1 MPSTAPGSTSPL
13 PFASHALP
21 LLLLAPPPPTP
32 FWILPGRFAA
42 LPFCGRRF
50 PSLPSPGWRGLPWH
64 PRPHHERL
72 RRDLQ
77 GDEEGELQPET
88 EDILSRGEFCKR
100 TKSARS
106 SEVNCQ
112 THFLKCT
119 ISSTNIPFM
128 PGCKL
133 KCQETWW
140 VGM

>member
-32 FWILPGRFAA
+32 FRILPGRLVA
-42 LPFCGRRF
+42 LPFRGRRF

-88 EDILSRGEFCKR
+88 EDILSRGEFCKG
-100 TKSARS
+100 TKTARS
-106 SEVNCQ
+106 WEVNCQ
-112 THFLKCT
+112 PHFLNCT
-119 ISSTNIPFM
+119 ISSTYKVFFLLHWYP
-128 PGCKL
+128 PKKL
-133 KCQETWW
+133 KY
-140 VGM
+140 GKD